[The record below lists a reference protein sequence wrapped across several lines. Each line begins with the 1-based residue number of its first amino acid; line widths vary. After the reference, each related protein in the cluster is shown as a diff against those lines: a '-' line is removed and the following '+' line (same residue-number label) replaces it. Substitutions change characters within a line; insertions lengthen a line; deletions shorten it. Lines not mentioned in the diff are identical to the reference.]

1 MQKPSL
7 HARLSRHPLYR
18 ALPIVVLFLLMLAAL
33 VLLSDITSNSER
45 FERHY
50 LRLLAINI
58 LGLIVLAVLIGLY
71 LARLIRDYRAE
82 VIGSRLALRLVT
94 LSIVIAVVPAT
105 VLYYFSLQ
113 FLQRGIDSWFDVRV
127 EQSLQDALDL
137 ARGSLDLRV
146 KELMQET
153 RRHGH
158 ALMYVSDA
166 MAPMYLNELRQSG
179 DVAEV
184 TLLSAGGRVI
194 ASSMR
199 EGAGL
204 LPRRPDEAIL
214 YQVRQG
220 YHYVGL
226 DPIGD
231 ELYIHVAALVPA
243 AAPLGAQRILR
254 VLYPV
259 PQKITVLLDNVNNAF
274 AAYKKLV
281 YLRAPMKSSFI
292 VTLSL
297 VLLLAL
303 FTAVWVALFAAERM
317 VEPIRVLATGTR
329 SVATGDYTQKL
340 PLPSDEDFGT
350 LVQSFNEMTRRLA
363 QARDEAESS
372 QQQAERERAYLKAVL
387 GGLTSGVLTL
397 DRLFM
402 IRTVNAAAQQIL
414 EVSFDGLMGAPLQDL
429 GARSAHAR
437 EFVDQVL
444 DQFKRQ
450 SEWQDQITVFGP
462 SGRRVLMCRG
472 ATLSSR
478 RTGVSGFVLVL
489 DDVTALIQAQRD
501 AAWSEVARR
510 LAHEIKNPLTP
521 IQLAAERLQRKY
533 LGVMPPED
541 AEVLE
546 RATNTIIHQVQAME
560 EMVKAFAEYAY
571 TPKLQLAELDLNQLI
586 GEVIE
591 LYRSN
596 HLAAVIHQQGGH
608 EVLRMP
614 LDAGRIRQLLH
625 NLIKNALEAIGGSP
639 AGKVGVSTRIS
650 HSKQGPYVELRVEDN
665 GPGIAD
671 AVFDQLFDPY
681 VTTKPKGTGLGL
693 AIVKKIVE
701 EHNGVVWAENLPAGG
716 AAIVIR
722 LPIQDV
728 MNDDDSADD
737 TDLPRNG
744 DD

>member
-1 MQKPSL
+1 MDKLPQ
-7 HARLSRHPLYR
+7 HARLSRRTLYR
-18 ALPIVVLFLLMLAAL
+18 ALPIVALFLLMLAAL

-45 FERHY
+45 FEGHY
-50 LRLLAINI
+50 LRLLGVNI
-58 LGLIVLAVLIGLY
+58 LGLIVLAVLIGVY
-71 LARLIRDYRAE
+71 IARLFRDLRAE

-94 LSIVIAVVPAT
+94 LSILIAVVPAT
-105 VLYYFSLQ
+105 ILYYFSLQ

-153 RRHGH
+153 QRQGLVLVH
-158 ALMYVSDA
+158 VSDA
-166 MAPMYLNELRQSG
+166 MVPVYLNELRQSG
-179 DVAEV
+179 DLAEV
-184 TLLSAGGRVI
+184 TLLSARGRLI
-194 ASSMR
+194 ASSAR

-204 LPRRPDEAIL
+204 LPSLPDEAIL

-231 ELYIHVAALVPA
+231 ELYIHVATLVPA
-243 AAPLGAQRILR
+243 ATPFSEQRILR
-254 VLYPV
+254 VLYPL
-259 PQKITVLLDNVNNAF
+259 PRKINALLDNVNNAF
-274 AAYKKLV
+274 ASYKKLV
-281 YLRAPMKSSFI
+281 YLRTPMKNSFI

-303 FTAVWVALFAAERM
+303 FTAVWVALFAAQRL

-340 PLPSDEDFGT
+340 PLPSDEDFGS
-350 LVQSFNEMTRRLA
+350 LVHSFNEMTGRLA

-372 QQQAERERAYLKAVL
+372 RQQAERERAYLKAVL
-387 GGLTSGVLTL
+387 GGLSSGVLTL
-397 DRLFM
+397 DRVFM
-402 IRTVNAAAQQIL
+402 IRTVNSVAQQLL
-414 EVSFDGLMGAPLQDL
+414 EVDFDGLMGTPLKAL
-429 GARSAHAR
+429 GLRSAHVR
-437 EFVDQVL
+437 EFVGQVL
-444 DQFKRQ
+444 DHFNQHG
-450 SEWQDQITVFGP
+450 EWQDQITVFGP

-478 RTGVSGFVLVL
+478 RTEVSGFVLVL

-533 LGVMPPED
+533 LGTMAPED

-546 RATNTIIHQVQAME
+546 RSTNTIIHQVQAME

-571 TPKLQLAELDLNQLI
+571 APKLQLVEIDLNHLI

-591 LYRSN
+591 LYRN
-596 HLAAVIHQQGGH
+596 NRMAAAILQQGGH
-608 EVLRMP
+608 EVIRMP

-625 NLIKNALEAIGGSP
+625 NLVKNALEAIGGKP
-639 AGKVGVSTRIS
+639 EGRVVLSTQIS
-650 HSKQGPYVELRVEDN
+650 HSRQGPHVELRVEDN
-665 GPGIAD
+665 GPGIAE
-671 AVFDQLFDPY
+671 AVFGQLFDPY
-681 VTTKPKGTGLGL
+681 VSTKPKGTGLGL

-722 LPIQDV
+722 LPIQDA
-728 MNDDDSADD
+728 MKGDEHADAAD
-737 TDLPRNG
+737 ASRKSDE
-744 DD
+744 